1 MSSLFKKLFG
11 GKCNCDHCGCGEKE
25 EVQKPVVENT
35 PTPTPVATPE
45 ASHDE
50 NAPKVQ

>member
-25 EVQKPVVENT
+25 ETQKPVVENT
-35 PTPTPVATPE
+35 PAPEVKPE
-45 ASHDE
+45 ASQEE

>member
-1 MSSLFKKLFG
+1 MCNLFKKLFG

-25 EVQKPVVENT
+25 EAQKPVVENT
-35 PTPTPVATPE
+35 PALTPTPE
-45 ASHDE
+45 ASQDE